1 MSNWESYV
9 WEKWESS
16 SLSRDNGWICLVV
29 VQFSWAHTLARKFK
43 GVAGYDCRYIA
54 NLRMY
59 NVGLFTHCNC
69 VVCSLIS
76 IVPKRYYNNISNVLE
91 RGNRTRSSQS
101 VSDGEWVIALFTF
114 LYYYYYDPVDMLN
127 IWWRWYRWRR
137 WLLNGESKLAENWW
151 WRGNSKMAVRWK

>member
-16 SLSRDNGWICLVV
+16 PPPRDNGWICLVV

-76 IVPKRYYNNISNVLE
+76 IVPKRYYNNVYQMYWSVETVPGLV
-91 RGNRTRSSQS
+91 SQS
-101 VSDGEWVIALFTF
+101 LMVNE
-114 LYYYYYDPVDMLN
+114 
-127 IWWRWYRWRR
+127 
-137 WLLNGESKLAENWW
+137 
-151 WRGNSKMAVRWK
+151 